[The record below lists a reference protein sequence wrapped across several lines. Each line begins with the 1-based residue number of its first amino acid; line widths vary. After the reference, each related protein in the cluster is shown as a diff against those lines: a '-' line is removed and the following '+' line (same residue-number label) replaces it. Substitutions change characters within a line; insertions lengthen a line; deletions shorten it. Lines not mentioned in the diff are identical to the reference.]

1 MTIQNRH
8 SSKVYWLAMVAAVVF
23 TTVLVACL
31 AMYSYTQ
38 DIVFLIPAAIAACPT
53 ALLCVRLDQID
64 NAWVRKRLEEQ
75 DQPKPEEAR

>member
-31 AMYSYTQ
+31 ALYSYTQ
-38 DIVFLIPAAIAACPT
+38 NILFLIPAAVAACPT
-53 ALLCVRLDQID
+53 AFLCVWLDQID
-64 NAWVRKRLEEQ
+64 NAWMRKHLDKQ
-75 DQPKPEEAR
+75 AQSTEEAR